1 MKKMSLNLDDLG
13 VQSFETTSSM
23 ATERGTVQGRE
34 DSGADSCA
42 ATWCGDWACDTNH
55 CPWVNV
61 LNCPSALYTD
71 CNCGSYGGGGRAT
84 DVDEYG
90 YISPNCS

>member
-1 MKKMSLNLDDLG
+1 MKKFSLNLDDLG

-23 ATERGTVQGRE
+23 ATERGTVQGHADTE
-34 DSGADSCA
+34 ADSCA
-42 ATWCGDWACDTNH
+42 VTQCGDWQCETNH
-55 CPWVNV
+55 CPSVNV

-71 CNCGSYGGGGRAT
+71 CNCGSWGGGGRAT